1 MEATVTDELDWDHA
15 VTNIPDVGLQVE
27 RAASPEECEA
37 IARALDLVACSSL
50 TVSYALVPRSGGH
63 FRLTG
68 DLKAQIEQSCVVT
81 LEPLTNDVVESFGVD
96 YWPETEIPSP
106 ASGVIDV
113 HDEPD
118 LEPIV
123 TGRINV
129 GRVIFECLA
138 GAIDLFPRKPGVT
151 FEGPVASPEN
161 GGSGKSDGPFAA
173 LARMKSKS

>member
-1 MEATVTDELDWDHA
+1 MTDELDWDHA
-15 VTNIPDVGLQVE
+15 VTNIPEAGLQVE
-27 RAASPEECEA
+27 RAASPEEREE
-37 IARALDLVACSSL
+37 IARALDLIACSSL
-50 TVSYALVPRSGGH
+50 TASYALAPRSGGH

-68 DLKAQIEQSCVVT
+68 TLKAQIEQSCVVT
-81 LEPLTNDVVESFGVD
+81 LEPLTNDVAESFNVD

-106 ASGVIDV
+106 ASGVVDV
-113 HDEPD
+113 HDEAD

-151 FEGPVASPEN
+151 FEAPEAPSEN
-161 GGSGKSDGPFAA
+161 GAPGKSDGPFAA

>member
-1 MEATVTDELDWDHA
+1 MEATVTDELDWDYA
-15 VTNIPDVGLQVE
+15 VTNIPEAGLQVE
-27 RAASPEECEA
+27 RAASPEEREA
-37 IARALDLVACSSL
+37 IARALDLIACSSL
-50 TVSYALVPRSGGH
+50 TASYALAPRSGGH

-68 DLKAQIEQSCVVT
+68 TLKAQIEQSCVVT
-81 LEPLTNDVVESFGVD
+81 LEPLTNDIVESFSVD